1 MATLNEGI
9 PKIEQGSTLE
19 TLYNRLLAGFK
30 SSQDETLPDYT
41 STDYIIT
48 TTDDDGSITYTA
60 DETKIN
66 ASIAEY
72 KEIMMKNAAYLLASA
87 IVGSSSGDSG
97 SGDGGSSGTSGNNL
111 FVAITGD
118 TMTGALSALYG
129 FKAGDNGIKIFEVYQ
144 TTEENAEDRT
154 SIARVTGELHLD
166 AHGLWVN
173 EKNVLWYDNDVLRI
187 DAGEGNSIEFNGNV
201 SCLGTLMVGDLEISE
216 DGINFGDKEFYHSG
230 NSNKEDVDWT
240 MKDGIVA
247 GNLTVAGTSTLSGKL
262 TALGGVDLGVNDTSV
277 LSITEGNTVS
287 LVGDLDIKYGGIKFD
302 GDYIINLKNEKVVS
316 FCAPNRIFNLGDGDT
331 QQINLQADVYDD
343 DGEYLM
349 MSKFGDG
356 YFPNSFK
363 AGHFLGN
370 VLIET
375 YKNNTVDAGAVF
387 SRYIRL
393 GSSEGP
399 GFYSDGLEV
408 SFEGPFVYNTGSG
421 DDSTSVTEY
430 KTTTFGYEAS
440 SSLFTP
446 LNKQSASLFF
456 TTDADFYVFDKPV
469 EGKTSIGISESKTRI
484 CDNQLFFGDSVYWQG
499 LDDGVKYYGNAY
511 MVGSVG
517 SVTFSSGFA
526 GSGWKIYENQLTG
539 NISATF
545 DELTI
550 RKKMRVYE
558 LEVQKMS
565 VTNGSLWVSDACSG
579 DYAEEVV

>member
-9 PKIEQGSTLE
+9 PKIEEGSTLE

-41 STDYIIT
+41 SSDYVIVT
-48 TTDDDGSITYTA
+48 KDDDGNITYSA

-72 KEIMMKNAAYLLASA
+72 KDITMKNAAYLLASS
-87 IVGSSSGDSG
+87 IVGSSGSSESGGES
-97 SGDGGSSGTSGNNL
+97 GSSGGGNNL

-118 TMTGALSALYG
+118 TMTGKLNAQYG
-129 FKAGDNGIKIFEVYQ
+129 FVTGANGVKIFEVYQ
-144 TTEENAEDRT
+144 TNEENAEDRI

-173 EKNVLWYDNDVLRI
+173 ERNVLWYDNDVLRI
-187 DAGEGNSIEFNGNV
+187 DAGEDNSIELNGDV
-201 SCLGTLMVGDLEISE
+201 SCLGTLKVGDLEITE
-216 DGINFGDKEFYHSG
+216 DGINFDGKDFYHSG

-240 MKDGIVA
+240 MRDGTVA
-247 GNLTVAGTSTLSGKL
+247 GNLVVKGTSALGGKL

-277 LSITEGNTVS
+277 LLITEDKTVS
-287 LVGDLDIKYGGIKFD
+287 LVGDLDIQYGGIKFE

-387 SRYIRL
+387 SRYIRF
-393 GSSEGP
+393 GNSGGP
-399 GFYSDGLEV
+399 GFYSDGIDV
-408 SFEGPFVYNTGSG
+408 SFEGPFVYNTEADGE
-421 DDSTSVTEY
+421 TTAVTEY
-430 KTTTFGYEAS
+430 KTTTFGYAAS
-440 SSLFTP
+440 TSLFTP

-456 TTDADFYVFDKPV
+456 TTDADFYVFDKPL
-469 EGKTSIGISESKTRI
+469 EGKKSIGIAESKTRI

-499 LDDGVKYYGNAY
+499 LDDGVKHYGNAY
-511 MVGSVG
+511 MVGSIG
-517 SVTFSSGFA
+517 SVSFSSGFA

-545 DELTI
+545 DELTV

-579 DYAEEVV
+579 DYAEEIA